1 VLEKFREIAGALEE
15 DEEDGQWLK
24 RCRELEKEVRKKIPE
39 FMVVVAFGHQ
49 TQRAPQIQEG
59 LSCSQANKTKNA
71 LLTESAQRLLW
82 LYQRCLPAVVA
93 EARFDVGKVLH
104 TFATAAEDDEKE
116 EGSDAVER
124 LYRVQQL
131 HILRLLRVSNQFAWS
146 VKICKFRIVVFR
158 RRLMFFQP
166 HCHTL
171 HSTCYSKFLHPL
183 KFLQSG
189 RLSATLS
196 VTFYRTVFCFKKT
209 PKNRIFG

>member
-1 VLEKFREIAGALEE
+1 MLEKFREIAGTLDE

-24 RCRELEKEVRKKIPE
+24 RCRELEKEVRKRVPE

-49 TQRAPQIQEG
+49 TQQAPQIQEG
-59 LSCSQANKTKNA
+59 LSYLQTTKTKNA

-82 LYQRCLPAVVA
+82 LYQKCLPAVVA

-104 TFATAAEDDEKE
+104 AFATAAEDDEKE
-116 EGSDAVER
+116 EGSNAAER

-131 HILRLLRVSNQFAWS
+131 HILRLLRVSNQFVWS
-146 VKICKFRIVVFR
+146 VKICKFRIAVFR

-166 HCHTL
+166 HYPIL
-171 HSTCYSKFLHPL
+171 HYTSYSKFLYPL
-183 KFLQSG
+183 EFLQFG

-196 VTFYRTVFCFKKT
+196 VTFYRAAFCFKKT
-209 PKNRIFG
+209 LKNRIFG